1 MGFLDWLFGKKKEEE
16 KFEEKEFSIESGK
29 EILQRKIDEETK
41 RFWPKIGDFNRE
53 LRGRGEQ
60 LEAALEKF
68 REASPPEKIDEQLL
82 KIANTSR
89 RTFAAKMS
97 SLTAAIKREFSSNIN
112 SFYDYYKTIAA
123 TISQINQE
131 TVKEFASIHVAYEK
145 ETNDVVDRMKD
156 VKKIIDDFRDEL
168 KNETKKADALEKIL
182 GDVRVYEEKISK
194 KDERLEANEKLKK
207 GIENLEKEKA
217 ALETQLQELGQGD
230 VWKTYIELT
239 RQKEAKEAEVRKIIE
254 EVVNIFA
261 SISRVLKRFVKMT
274 EDGSVEFK
282 SKDLLKTY
290 VESPFDAFVQDEN
303 LSTIN
308 LAIGTLIEALEN
320 QKITFDDGGESMRIL
335 KELKSNEILKSLSA
349 RYSESTKIIGR
360 LKEQIENHDFIRKRK
375 ELQENISKLSRDIEE
390 NKKSLEQQQ
399 KQENELGL
407 EISEMKKSLETE
419 LKGI

>member
-1 MGFLDWLFGKKKEEE
+1 
-16 KFEEKEFSIESGK
+16 
-29 EILQRKIDEETK
+29 
-41 RFWPKIGDFNRE
+41 
-53 LRGRGEQ
+53 
-60 LEAALEKF
+60 
-68 REASPPEKIDEQLL
+68 
-82 KIANTSR
+82 
-89 RTFAAKMS
+89 
-97 SLTAAIKREFSSNIN
+97 
-112 SFYDYYKTIAA
+112 
-123 TISQINQE
+123 
-131 TVKEFASIHVAYEK
+131 
-145 ETNDVVDRMKD
+145 
-156 VKKIIDDFRDEL
+156 
-168 KNETKKADALEKIL
+168 
-182 GDVRVYEEKISK
+182 
-194 KDERLEANEKLKK
+194 
-207 GIENLEKEKA
+207 
-217 ALETQLQELGQGD
+217 
-230 VWKTYIELT
+230 
-239 RQKEAKEAEVRKIIE
+239 
-254 EVVNIFA
+254 
-261 SISRVLKRFVKMT
+261 LKRFVKMT